1 MLWTCISSRK
11 FAPSIL
17 AQGFPSLCFSLWH
30 DVLLLGVRFLCWVN
44 LSQKR
49 TDYWFI
55 SGYLQ
60 IITLRLPLQD
70 TLQAARRSPRSRSL
84 HLCNKYKKY
93 RGFSLKSE
101 KHSIFI
107 KKSSPPKKRLP
118 QITINSPTISSEFY
132 FSESSGKK
140 NLLFPHG
147 KEESDQISQ
156 IKAVC
161 IGVMKENVKS
171 SKSFA
176 KSVGFHREVLFPDC
190 LSLTSIYIWR

>member
-1 MLWTCISSRK
+1 MLWTCIASRQ

-17 AQGFPSLCFSLWH
+17 AHGFPSLCPSLWH
-30 DVLLLGVRFLCWVN
+30 DILLLGVRFLCWVN

-60 IITLRLPLQD
+60 IITLTLPLQD

-132 FSESSGKK
+132 FSESSEKK
-140 NLLFPHG
+140 KWPCFFLMEKG
-147 KEESDQISQ
+147 SQ
-156 IKAVC
+156 IKSVR
-161 IGVMKENVKS
+161 
-171 SKSFA
+171 SKQSA
-176 KSVGFHREVLFPDC
+176 
-190 LSLTSIYIWR
+190 

>member
-1 MLWTCISSRK
+1 MLWTCISSSQ

-17 AQGFPSLCFSLWH
+17 AHGFPSLCPSLWH

-107 KKSSPPKKRLP
+107 KTIVSKLP
-118 QITINSPTISSEFY
+118 QPFLIRRLS
-132 FSESSGKK
+132 
-140 NLLFPHG
+140 NLFHIVYTL
-147 KEESDQISQ
+147 ST
-156 IKAVC
+156 
-161 IGVMKENVKS
+161 KS
-171 SKSFA
+171 I
-176 KSVGFHREVLFPDC
+176 REVF
-190 LSLTSIYIWR
+190 